1 VSIKSLRTALRR
13 LTAADSHCCRGCG
26 PVALTLDGEPPPP
39 QCPVCG
45 CPKTIINIVEE
56 IIVAGQRDDPH
67 AGSEDAMPD
76 RGEMISGEQ
85 DQR

>member
-13 LTAADSHCCRGCG
+13 LTAAADSHCCRGC
-26 PVALTLDGEPPPP
+26 ATDAIILDGEPLPPK
-39 QCPVCG
+39 CPICRN
-45 CPKTIINIVEE
+45 PKTITTIVEE

-76 RGEMISGEQ
+76 RGEMIC
-85 DQR
+85 